1 MIPRPQTILLLVVI
15 TLLLIVAIPAPMWSK
30 LVDSSGR
37 DQHYCDDEKYHL
49 YQLTPWAFEELGAY
63 GNLRTSTA
71 FPYAVVGWLTLL
83 AAGLAIFELFSFKNR
98 TRQLQLGRLN
108 TWLIVVMMGL
118 RIYFAWQKEKYIFP
132 DLVSSGF
139 TPWDIFAPLPTFPV
153 IVLLIN
159 LMANY
164 FIRKDEKLVRSADRM
179 R

>member
-1 MIPRPQTILLLVVI
+1 MLPRPQTILLLLVI
-15 TLLLIVAIPAPMWSK
+15 PLLMLAMLPFPMWSK

-37 DQHYCDDEKYHL
+37 DKHYFEDEKMHV
-49 YQLTPWAFEELGAY
+49 YQLTPWAFEELGPY
-63 GNLRTSTA
+63 GYLRSSTS

-83 AAGLAIFELFSFKNR
+83 AAGLAIYEVFSFKNR

-118 RIYFAWQKEKYIFP
+118 RTYFVWQKEQSIFSE
-132 DLVSSGF
+132 LVSSGF
-139 TPWDIFAPLPTFPV
+139 PPWDIFAPLPTLPI
-153 IVLLIN
+153 IVLVIN

-164 FIRKDEKLVRSADRM
+164 FIRKDEKLMRSADRM